1 MRLIWITAGGAALG
15 LALVGIVLPLLPT
28 VPFLLL
34 AAFCFAR
41 GSTRAHDWLVEHP
54 RFGPPIRAWRE
65 EGAISRRGKGAALVA
80 MAASLV
86 LSLALGV
93 GAAIV
98 AVQAA
103 VLACV
108 AAFIATRPAGRAR

>member
-1 MRLIWITAGGAALG
+1 MRLIWMTAGGAALG
-15 LALVGIVLPLLPT
+15 LGLLGIVLPLVPT

-41 GSTRAHDWLVEHP
+41 GSGRVHAWLVGHP
-54 RFGPPIRAWRE
+54 RLGPPIRAWRE
-65 EGAISRRGKGAALVA
+65 DGAISPHAKRAALVA
-80 MAASLV
+80 MAASLI

-93 GAAIV
+93 GVGILAL
-98 AVQAA
+98 QAA

-108 AAFIATRPAGRAR
+108 AAFIVTRPTGRAR

>member
-15 LALVGIVLPLLPT
+15 LGLLGIALPLLPT

-41 GSTRAHDWLVEHP
+41 GSMRFHDWLVDHP
-54 RFGPPIRAWRE
+54 RLGPPIRAWRE
-65 EGAISRRGKGAALVA
+65 EGAISPRAKRAALVA

-93 GAAIV
+93 GPALLAL
-98 AVQAA
+98 QAA

-108 AAFIATRPAGRAR
+108 ATFIVTRPAGRPR